1 MRERWAHLLLLRVV
15 LLCRQVVR
23 CPLRLVIAS
32 LLIGP
37 SGSSVGIGLL
47 LGSLLLLWRLLLLGS
62 WLMMLLLMLLGVMRS
77 VLVVRR
83 VSSLSVRKG
92 CLRRS

>member
-47 LGSLLLLWRLLLLGS
+47 LLWRLLLLGS

-83 VSSLSVRKG
+83 VSSLSVRIG